1 MKALI
6 QTTFVAL
13 ALIAGA
19 ASANAGLLIDATHGP
34 IMITVDGGR

>member
-1 MKALI
+1 MKTLI

-19 ASANAGLLIDATHGP
+19 ASSYAAPVNYANSIMHDAWL
-34 IMITVDGGR
+34 GR